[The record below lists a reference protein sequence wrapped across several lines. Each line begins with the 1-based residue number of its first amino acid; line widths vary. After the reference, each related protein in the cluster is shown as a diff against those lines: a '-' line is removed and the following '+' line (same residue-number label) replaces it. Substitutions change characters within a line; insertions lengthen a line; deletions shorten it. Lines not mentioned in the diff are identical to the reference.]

1 MMESLKNPYIRLKII
16 NFSYNF
22 IYTQRFIKKKKKEK
36 KMNEMKILK
45 KSNMIQSTR
54 NHLKMYLSLSPKKR
68 FLTSTYT
75 YSK

>member
-1 MMESLKNPYIRLKII
+1 
-16 NFSYNF
+16 
-22 IYTQRFIKKKKKEK
+22 
-36 KMNEMKILK
+36 MNEMKILK

-54 NHLKMYLSLSPKKR
+54 NHLKMYLSLSPKKK